1 MNLEKHFLYE
11 RIMNR
16 KNMKKVVAIIFTF
29 SLIFYNIAGFCDV
42 SVPEAKAKTEKE
54 YIIVTKSQ
62 GVMNQISEDYDV
74 EMIVQKDKDAAKQSM
89 AISSLS
95 EEEAIELEKQ
105 TDVLSVEQ
113 DTVVKANSVKNGR
126 HMIRQKEKKNSSWNM
141 QMIKEDKIKKSK
153 KNNSGKIKVAI
164 LDSGVDYANDIEIE
178 KSIDLVSTDETNPL
192 FLDITGHGSSVA
204 GIIAAKD
211 NEQGITGINPDVLL
225 YSAKVLD
232 DNNVAPISRV
242 VQGIYWAM
250 EQDVDIIN
258 ISFGTSTRSIALEKA
273 IQDAYH
279 KGILIIAAAGNT
291 GNAIEYP
298 AAYGEVM
305 SVGAVDGS
313 GETSDFSPS
322 GEGLDIV
329 APGEK
334 IESTGGFGGTVVCSG
349 TSMAA
354 PHVVG
359 VASLIWQKDPG
370 VSNEFIRALLKA
382 SANSY
387 GDAES
392 YGNGL
397 LDVNKALEIYND
409 FKAEYEASHD
419 LNEVIDVMEENTDDV
434 AVFDTNSYV
443 EGRWTYSKHNE
454 MITNPGGL
462 SSSDISILK
471 SGATYPD
478 AEVSGV
484 KGLGDYPE
492 WHGGYK
498 CNNYIANYIYV
509 TSLARAIENNVVINT
524 VYAPGVI
531 SSTEKS
537 HLLGAVTNINWNDT
551 LATPNNRNKS
561 LFVWGM
567 AIHTA
572 TDVFAHSAWADV
584 YCKIDKRTQW
594 EHLDHEKHNGKAD
607 DPTSKPKRYET
618 AALVARSSIKKYING
633 GNGSVDEFVPEGGYE
648 NAGANWTIKR
658 LSDNARSLGCG
669 SYIFDKL
676 YYYTEAPVY
685 HSYYSSH
692 K

>member
-1 MNLEKHFLYE
+1 
-11 RIMNR
+11 MNR
-16 KNMKKVVAIIFTF
+16 KKIKKIVAMIFVF
-29 SLIFYNIAGFCDV
+29 SLILYNIASFCDFSALKV
-42 SVPEAKAKTEKE
+42 QAQAEKE
-54 YIIVTKSQ
+54 YIIVTESQ
-62 GVMNQISEDYDV
+62 GVMQEISEDYDV
-74 EMIVQKDKDAAKQSM
+74 EMIVHKDKDAVKQSM
-89 AISSLS
+89 AISSMT
-95 EEEAIELEKQ
+95 EEEADELKKQ
-105 TDVLSVEQ
+105 PDVLSVEQ
-113 DTVVKANSVKNGR
+113 DTVVKANRVKNGR
-126 HMIRQKEKKNSSWNM
+126 RMIRQKEKKNSSWNM
-141 QMIKEDKIKKSK
+141 EMIKQNKIVRSK
-153 KNNSGKIKVAI
+153 KNSSAKIRVAI

-178 KSIDLVSTDETNPL
+178 KSLDLVSDDETTPL

-211 NEQGITGINPDVLL
+211 NGEGITGINPDVLL
-225 YSAKVLD
+225 YSVKVLD
-232 DNNVAPISRV
+232 DNNTAPISRV
-242 VQGIYWAM
+242 VEGIYWAM

-258 ISFGTSTRSIALEKA
+258 ISFGTSTKSIALEKA

-298 AAYGEVM
+298 AAYEEVM
-305 SVGAVDGS
+305 SVGAVNGD

-322 GEGLDIV
+322 GKELEIV

-359 VASLIWQKDPG
+359 VASLIWQKDPD

-387 GDAES
+387 GDGDS

-397 LDVNKALEIYND
+397 LDANKALEIYED
-409 FKAEYEASHD
+409 FKAEYEETHD
-419 LNEVIDVMEENTDDV
+419 LDEAIDAMEENTDDV

-454 MITNPGGL
+454 MIVNPGGL
-462 SSSDISILK
+462 STSDISILK
-471 SGATYPD
+471 TGATYPD

-484 KGLGDYPE
+484 KGLGSYPE

-498 CNNYIANYIYV
+498 CNNYIASYIYV
-509 TSLARAIENNVVINT
+509 TSLARAIQNNTEINT
-524 VYAPGVI
+524 VYTPGVI
-531 SSTEKS
+531 GSTEKS
-537 HLLGAVTNINWNDT
+537 HLLGAVTGINWNEV
-551 LATPNNRNKS
+551 LATPSNQNKS

-584 YCKIDKRTQW
+584 YCTIDKRTQW
-594 EHLDHEKHNGKAD
+594 EHLDHGTHNGKAD
-607 DPTSKPKRYET
+607 DPDSKPKRYET

-633 GNGSVDEFVPEGGYE
+633 GIGTVDEFLPEGGYV
-648 NAGANWTIKR
+648 NAGANWTIKG

-669 SYIFDKL
+669 SAIFNKL
-676 YYYTEAPVY
+676 YYYTEAPQY